1 MLASLRPRSPPLFAH
16 HSPSQHPNLS
26 HPTHLPT
33 SYINSGYS
41 QMQGSPARRYI
52 TPPPGS
58 ALAPDPLEQRPSPQS
73 RQRSWHHPYMH
84 STRAAQGPSPP
95 LALDSLARPSTR
107 SYDDQ
112 TLASRLRSPPP
123 QHRNELLHPP
133 PESRPSAA
141 SRADTIR
148 RAQPLSI
155 SPLPAYPHPHD
166 VERVGGIGPSRNR
179 GRSSTLTLPH
189 PDTTR
194 VRGSS
199 FVGARLNSPSHASH
213 GGYDE
218 PVPPPPPPRSW
229 EDARFY
235 RDPYPHPGS
244 EAFMAHRQSP
254 TLRPP
259 SRPSPI
265 LFAALGPHQDAQLH
279 AQPRLSGKMSAKMVN
294 AGAIPRGGQYRSRP
308 GTPIS
313 PLNMESLS
321 MQDAPF
327 PSASGIAVPLA
338 SGQQRSPA
346 DVRARGDYFGPGEA
360 EWHRSSHMASEM
372 SGSPPCG
379 DAYISGLGHDPSEYG
394 YRAPGKMHG
403 EPISPD
409 TEMPRCLPGS
419 YAGSQSHML
428 PGRGPAGAMPA
439 HHSAMSRMELIER
452 ERHAMAAHHHGPGP
466 GAFMAPGGPQEHGYQ
481 SEYAPQAR
489 MGSGG
494 GYGGNLAQH
503 TVPVDRIAHSRRRRR
518 PPYSYSSMITQAI
531 ASSSEGR
538 MTLREIYTWIS
549 SNFSGYPMSGPDSQ
563 GWQNTVRHNLSLGKI
578 FIKKARTAQDIY
590 ESCSSGNP
598 SQSQAARGKGGWW
611 TLHPV
616 VLAQIRSGQRTHNDE
631 FDDVERLVEMENAA
645 ASSGTSEGSAAM
657 AATSSTASAD
667 SAMASTRNKS
677 LARQRSYSDS
687 MDANVAEQLRP
698 GSSEQSM
705 TAPVSRKGSIGA
717 NRSMPTGRAGYAP
730 YAAQLIERKNGL
742 GAGAREDLA
751 SVLEPKADAEFKG
764 NNRANAYAR
773 LRGHTIA
780 VHETPLQ
787 NRTSMA
793 AKYETDRYGGDAYI
807 STRPPSKS
815 VPSPRPL
822 FQAGRQVVEDVEM
835 ETAGTQARD
844 SSMVLQEARETLAST
859 KQQQHHHHQQQQ
871 QQHHHHHHHHMPQ
884 ARRETDAGIEAQEG
898 KGRMAI
904 RDLLNS

>member
-1 MLASLRPRSPPLFAH
+1 MLASLRPRSLPVFAH
-16 HSPSQHPNLS
+16 DSPSQHLNLS
-26 HPTHLPT
+26 HPTHLPK
-33 SYINSGYS
+33 SYINFGYS
-41 QMQGSPARRYI
+41 QMEGSRARRYI

-58 ALAPDPLEQRPSPQS
+58 AVGPDPLEQRPSPQS

-95 LALDSLARPSTR
+95 LLLDSLAGPFTR
-107 SYDDQ
+107 SYDMAHHDNQ
-112 TLASRLRSPPP
+112 TLGSRLRSPPP
-123 QHRNELLHPP
+123 QHRNELLHAP

-141 SRADTIR
+141 SRADTMR

-155 SPLPAYPHPHD
+155 SPLPAYPRPHD

-194 VRGSS
+194 VRGGS
-199 FVGARLNSPSHASH
+199 FIGGRLNSPSHGSH

-218 PVPPPPPPRSW
+218 PVPPPPRSW

-265 LFAALGPHQDAQLH
+265 LFAAGGPNQDPQLH
-279 AQPRLSGKMSAKMVN
+279 AQRRLSGQMSAKMVN

-321 MQDAPF
+321 MEDAPF
-327 PSASGIAVPLA
+327 PSVSGIAVPLA

-360 EWHRSSHMASEM
+360 EWHRSSHMASEI
-372 SGSPPCG
+372 SGSPPSG
-379 DAYISGLGHDPSEYG
+379 AYISGLRHDPREYG
-394 YRAPGKMHG
+394 YRAPGNMNG

-409 TEMPRCLPGS
+409 TEMPRCPPGS

-439 HHSAMSRMELIER
+439 HHSGMSRMELIER
-452 ERHAMAAHHHGPGP
+452 ERHAMAAQHHGPGP

-481 SEYAPQAR
+481 SEFAPQAR

-494 GYGGNLAQH
+494 GYGGNLPQH
-503 TVPVDRIAHSRRRRR
+503 TVPIDRIAHSRRRRR

-590 ESCSSGNP
+590 DSCSSGNP

-645 ASSGTSEGSAAM
+645 ASSGASEGSATM

-667 SAMASTRNKS
+667 SAMASTRNES
-677 LARQRSYSDS
+677 LARHRSYSDS
-687 MDANVAEQLRP
+687 MDPNAAEQLRP
-698 GSSEQSM
+698 GSSQQSM
-705 TAPVSRKGSIGA
+705 TAPVSHKESIGV
-717 NRSMPTGRAGYAP
+717 NRSMPTGRPGYAP

-742 GAGAREDLA
+742 GPGAREDLP
-751 SVLEPKADAEFKG
+751 SVLQPKADAEFEG
-764 NNRANAYAR
+764 NNRANAYGR

-780 VHETPLQ
+780 VHETPWQ

-793 AKYETDRYGGDAYI
+793 AKYETDRYGGDAYM

-822 FQAGRQVVEDVEM
+822 FQARTQVVEDVEM
-835 ETAGTQARD
+835 EPAGTQARD

-859 KQQQHHHHQQQQ
+859 KQQQQQQ
-871 QQHHHHHHHHMPQ
+871 HHHHMPQ